1 MSTRNA
7 IDPSTTSEYARYDS
21 YRDTGVDWLGEIP
34 THWKTVK
41 LKYCVS
47 GLTSGGTPA
56 STKDEYWA
64 FDGDNKGIP
73 WVSIGDMTRNH
84 RVKDTE
90 KSVTHQGL
98 DAADLEILPAGTLLY
113 SIYASLGKVAVLE
126 VPAVTNQAILGI
138 RLDGSSVERGYLSY
152 WLQYMQ
158 RHVEILSSSNTQD
171 NLSAERV
178 RNMPVYLPTLDEQR
192 AIAAYLDRETERI
205 DALIDK
211 KERLIDLLDEKRT
224 ALISHAV
231 TKGLDDDVAMQD
243 SGVEWLGE
251 IPAGWETARLK
262 FLADVQGG
270 IAKGKTYD
278 DDIETVDLPYLR
290 VANVQDGYLNLDEIS
305 EIEVAVDDVER
316 YALHPGDVLMNEGGD
331 FDKLGRGTVWHGE
344 IQPCL
349 HQNHVFAVRPRT
361 LESEWLA
368 LITQARYAKHFF
380 ILHSVQ
386 STNLASISMTSLQG
400 LPVVL
405 PPKKERR
412 RILEHVQQ
420 QTSHIDSLLDKVRD
434 GIDRL
439 EEYRTALISAAV
451 TGQIDVREE
460 VEGPD
465 NLQ

>member
-1 MSTRNA
+1 M
-7 IDPSTTSEYARYDS
+7 
-21 YRDTGVDWLGEIP
+21 
-34 THWKTVK
+34 K
-41 LKYCVS
+41 
-47 GLTSGGTPA
+47 
-56 STKDEYWA
+56 
-64 FDGDNKGIP
+64 
-73 WVSIGDMTRNH
+73 
-84 RVKDTE
+84 
-90 KSVTHQGL
+90 
-98 DAADLEILPAGTLLY
+98 AAWPPLP
-113 SIYASLGKVAVLE
+113 
-126 VPAVTNQAILGI
+126 
-138 RLDGSSVERGYLSY
+138 
-152 WLQYMQ
+152 
-158 RHVEILSSSNTQD
+158 
-171 NLSAERV
+171 
-178 RNMPVYLPTLDEQR
+178 EQR

-460 VEGPD
+460 AEGLD

>member
-1 MSTRNA
+1 MSPRNA
-7 IDPSTTSEYARYDS
+7 IDPSTTSEHARYGAYTDA
-21 YRDTGVDWLGEIP
+21 GVDWLDEIP
-34 THWKTVK
+34 AHWEVVPFRYYCDIPKGQVDPESEEHQDRTLISPNHVEQDTGK
-41 LKYCVS
+41 IRDLETADEQGASSGKYLVEPGDLIYSKIRPELNKVCISKGHWLCSADMYPIKIRKGYDARFLKYLMLSQQFVRLMVNDS
-47 GLTSGGTPA
+47 
-56 STKDEYWA
+56 
-64 FDGDNKGIP
+64 
-73 WVSIGDMTRNH
+73 M
-84 RVKDTE
+84 RVAMPKVNRDTL
-90 KSVTHQGL
+90 G
-98 DAADLEILPAGTLLY
+98 AARIL
-113 SIYASLGKVAVLE
+113 
-126 VPAVTNQAILGI
+126 
-138 RLDGSSVERGYLSY
+138 
-152 WLQYMQ
+152 
-158 RHVEILSSSNTQD
+158 
-171 NLSAERV
+171 
-178 RNMPVYLPTLDEQR
+178 LPPLPEQR
-192 AIAAYLDRETERI
+192 AIAAYLNRETERI
-205 DALIDK
+205 DALLDT
-211 KERLIDLLDEKRT
+211 KERLIDLLEEKRT
-224 ALISHAV
+224 ALISRAV
-231 TKGLDDDVAMQD
+231 TKGLDDDVEMQD

-460 VEGPD
+460 AEGLD